1 MSDPIDLTVPK
12 GQNLVLQQPR
22 YRCAIHGDIGQE
34 ALVSII
40 AGHEMVLCLRCY
52 LEKLKEIGVR
62 EVEQIS

>member
-1 MSDPIDLTVPK
+1 MSSTES
-12 GQNLVLQQPR
+12 LVAKLR
-22 YRCAIHGDIGQE
+22 EAADHLL

-62 EVEQIS
+62 EVEQIP